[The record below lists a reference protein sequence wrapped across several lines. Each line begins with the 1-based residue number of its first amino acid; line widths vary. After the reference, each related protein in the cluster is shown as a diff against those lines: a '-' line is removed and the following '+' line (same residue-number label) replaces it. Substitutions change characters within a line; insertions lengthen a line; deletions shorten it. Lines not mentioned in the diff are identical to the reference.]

1 MRNNRH
7 FGKVNRMHRLF
18 FSPFV
23 LLLFTGAG
31 CESSTAPKAVPVA
44 SSSTS
49 SSGDDPATPSPL
61 VVGNWNLE
69 WFGSTSEG
77 PTDEA
82 GQETNVVKVMKSMAA
97 DLWAVQE
104 VVDPAA
110 LKKVATDL
118 GGYEALPSSDASV
131 EGGTEVYANP
141 GEQKLGIVFR
151 QTRIEVKGARLVLRE
166 SASYFNGRAPM
177 EVDLE
182 TKPGKTAFTLIIV
195 HAAPGTDQVSYDKRK
210 NGAAAIKAFLDKKP
224 EGAFVMVAG
233 DFNDGLEASSFGGQT
248 TPYKVFLDDTA
259 YAFTTKG
266 LKSPRYPRVIDH
278 QLVTDDFAKTV
289 AASSARVLDGDSV
302 IADFVDTTSDH
313 DPVSVQYDVP

>member
-1 MRNNRH
+1 
-7 FGKVNRMHRLF
+7 MHRLLF
-18 FSPFV
+18 GP
-23 LLLFTGAG
+23 LLCAFLAIG
-31 CESSTAPKAVPVA
+31 CESSSGPKAVPVA
-44 SSSTS
+44 SSSSS
-49 SSGDDPATPSPL
+49 SSGDDPISPSPL

-82 GQETNVVKVMKSMAA
+82 GQESNAVKVMKSMDA

-104 VVDPAA
+104 IVDPAA
-110 LKKVATDL
+110 LAKVAADL

-151 QTRIEVKGARLVLRE
+151 QERIAVKGARLVLRE

-182 TKPGKTAFTLIIV
+182 TKPGKTAITIIVV

-210 NGAAAIKAFLDKKP
+210 GGAAAIKAFLDKKP
-224 EGAFVMVAG
+224 EGALVMVAG
-233 DFNDGLEASSFGGQT
+233 DFNDGLEASSFGGQP
-248 TPYKVFLDDTA
+248 TPYKILLDDTA

-278 QLVTDDFAKTV
+278 QLVTDDFAKAV
-289 AASSARVLDGDSV
+289 AASTARVVDGDSV
-302 IADFVDTTSDH
+302 VTDFVDTTSDH